1 MDSSLITG
9 GDAADTTM
17 DEAFFRHWFRGF
29 AAGLE
34 ALDEESRS
42 RLLRPCAKFCAD
54 TGVVHSQQVLYRAVG
69 GNRDAFYRN
78 LHQTGD
84 VRGEVI
90 VPGKE
95 YEIVFPV
102 CGCDLH
108 TAMGVNSPCLCECSR
123 QSILYTAQ
131 TIWKKPDLRVE
142 TITTILSGASE
153 CRFRLSFP
161 D

>member
-1 MDSSLITG
+1 MDSSRITG

-42 RLLRPCAKFCAD
+42 RLLRPCAKSCAD
-54 TGVVHSQQVLYRAVG
+54 TGVLRSQRALFLAVG
-69 GNRDAFYRN
+69 GDRDAFYRN
-78 LHQTGD
+78 LPQTGAA
-84 VRGEVI
+84 RGEVI

-95 YEIVFPV
+95 YAIVFPV

-108 TAMGVNSPCLCECSR
+108 TAMGVSTPCLCECSA

-131 TIWKKPDLRVE
+131 TIWKEPDLRVE
-142 TITTILSGASE
+142 TVTTILSGASE

>member
-1 MDSSLITG
+1 MDSSHFTG
-9 GDAADTTM
+9 GDAADATM
-17 DEAFFRHWFRGF
+17 DGSFFRHWFRGL

-54 TGVVHSQQVLYRAVG
+54 TGVVRSQQALYRAVNG
-69 GNRDAFYRN
+69 DRDAFYRDMN
-78 LHQTGD
+78 QTGN
-84 VRGEVI
+84 VRSEVI

-108 TAMGVNSPCLCECSR
+108 TAMGVSTPCLCECSR

-131 TIWKKPDLRVE
+131 TIWKEPVLRVE
-142 TITTILSGASE
+142 TITTILCGASE
-153 CRFRLSFP
+153 CRFRLIFP

>member
-1 MDSSLITG
+1 MDISPISG
-9 GDAADTTM
+9 GDTPDAAM
-17 DEAFFRHWFRGF
+17 DEVFFRQWFRGF

-34 ALDEESRS
+34 ALDEERRS
-42 RLLRPCAKFCAD
+42 RLLRPCAKSCAD
-54 TGVVHSQQVLYRAVG
+54 TGVLRSQRALFLAVG
-69 GNRDAFYRN
+69 GDRDAFYRN
-78 LHQTGD
+78 LPQTGD

-95 YEIVFPV
+95 YAIVFPV

-108 TAMGVNSPCLCECSR
+108 TSAGINASALCECSR
-123 QSILYTAQ
+123 QSILYAAQ
-131 TIWKKPDLRVE
+131 SIWKKSDLRVE
-142 TITTILSGASE
+142 TITTILCGASE